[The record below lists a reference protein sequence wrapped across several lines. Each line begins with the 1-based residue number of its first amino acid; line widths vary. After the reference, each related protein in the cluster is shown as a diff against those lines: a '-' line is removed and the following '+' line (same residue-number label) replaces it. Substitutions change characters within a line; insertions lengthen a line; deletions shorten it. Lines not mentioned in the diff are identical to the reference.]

1 MSPNLKV
8 NNMSNR
14 FATLRATKK
23 YKFLNL
29 EIDIQKLS
37 VADVQKVQEEAKAA
51 DAVKDDADANLR
63 LLVTVIRLGVPEM
76 AEMSDEEIFALPLE
90 DLSALSTEITKYSGL
105 GK

>member
-1 MSPNLKV
+1 MSPTLKV

-23 YKFLNL
+23 YKFLGL
-29 EIDIQKLS
+29 DIDIQKLS
-37 VADVQKVQEEAKAA
+37 IADVQKVQEEAKVAEAA
-51 DAVKDDADANLR
+51 KDDADANLK
-63 LLVTVIRLGVPEM
+63 LLVTVIRLGAPEM
-76 AEMSDEEIFALPLE
+76 AELSEEEIFALPME